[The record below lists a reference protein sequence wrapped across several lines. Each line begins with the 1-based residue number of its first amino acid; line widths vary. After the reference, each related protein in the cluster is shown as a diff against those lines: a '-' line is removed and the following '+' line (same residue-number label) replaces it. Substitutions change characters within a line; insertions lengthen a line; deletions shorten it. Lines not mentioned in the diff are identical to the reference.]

1 MFNLFQRKSQH
12 RDSTKPAPIL
22 TIPHDSLLE
31 IFSFVSD
38 PVELHRLSLVCTLF
52 RDICFDDNLWESHVR
67 RHCLDSKTYNPAT
80 TARSMRSLFCAE
92 VIHRGDLRTP
102 SDNVL
107 ARVIHRKQQVGG
119 IISKITSLFQKP
131 RQYHIRLLGL
141 DCAGKT
147 TILYKLAPPGLPVE
161 SCAPI
166 IGLPIE
172 SVTFHDMSILSW
184 DIGGYD
190 RVCMK
195 RYWKLSEVCG
205 VVWVIDSSDS
215 HRMEESCSQLIMTIK
230 RDELHG
236 ACVLILW
243 NKCDYPS
250 SISVEKGVAL
260 NEFHTILRDRKWFI
274 QPCCAISGDG
284 LWEGFAWLRSAI
296 LDC

>member
-92 VIHRGDLRTP
+92 VIHRGDIRTP
-102 SDNVL
+102 SDHVL
-107 ARVIHRKQQVGG
+107 ARVVQQKQVGG
-119 IISKITSLFQKP
+119 IMSKITTLFQKP

-147 TILYKLAPPGLPVE
+147 TIL
-161 SCAPI
+161 
-166 IGLPIE
+166 
-172 SVTFHDMSILSW
+172 
-184 DIGGYD
+184 
-190 RVCMK
+190 
-195 RYWKLSEVCG
+195 
-205 VVWVIDSSDS
+205 
-215 HRMEESCSQLIMTIK
+215 
-230 RDELHG
+230 
-236 ACVLILW
+236 
-243 NKCDYPS
+243 
-250 SISVEKGVAL
+250 
-260 NEFHTILRDRKWFI
+260 
-274 QPCCAISGDG
+274 
-284 LWEGFAWLRSAI
+284 
-296 LDC
+296 

>member
-1 MFNLFQRKSQH
+1 MFNLFRQH
-12 RDSTKPAPIL
+12 RDSTKPASTIL

-52 RDICFDDNLWESHVR
+52 RDICFDDSLWESHVR
-67 RHCLDSKTYNPAT
+67 RHYLDSKTHHL
-80 TARSMRSLFCAE
+80 SMRSLFCAE
-92 VIHRGDLRTP
+92 VIHRGDLRAP
-102 SDNVL
+102 S
-107 ARVIHRKQQVGG
+107 ARLVTYVAQQQD
-119 IISKITSLFQKP
+119 ILSKITSLFQKP

-215 HRMEESCSQLIMTIK
+215 HRMEESCSQLMMTIG
-230 RDELHG
+230 RDELHD

-243 NKCDYPS
+243 NKCDHPS
-250 SISVEKGVAL
+250 SISVEEGVRL
-260 NEFHTILRDRKWFI
+260 NGFHNVLRDRKWFI